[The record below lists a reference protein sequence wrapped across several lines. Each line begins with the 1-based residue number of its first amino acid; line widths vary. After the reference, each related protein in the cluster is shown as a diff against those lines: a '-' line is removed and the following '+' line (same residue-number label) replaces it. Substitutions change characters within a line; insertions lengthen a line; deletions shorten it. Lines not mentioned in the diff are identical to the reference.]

1 MESDC
6 FLIDKIKVMKKIV
19 LLCLVFLTISCQ
31 DSAIEKPSNLIEK
44 DKMID
49 VLYDLSLLEAVKSQN
64 IKGGISAEE
73 INQYIFK
80 KYKINK
86 KQFVASNKYYASDVE
101 EYKKMFDQ
109 IREKIDK
116 ENKKLTGKSL
126 KSENNTQNSDT
137 PTIY

>member
-1 MESDC
+1 VIATDHAPHTLEEKSNKYLKCPSGAPLVQHSLNVMLEYYKN
-6 FLIDKIKVMKKIV
+6 DKISLEKIV
-19 LLCLVFLTISCQ
+19 EKMCHNPAILFE
-31 DSAIEKPSNLIEK
+31 IEKRGF
-44 DKMID
+44 
-49 VLYDLSLLEAVKSQN
+49 
-64 IKGGISAEE
+64 IKEG
-73 INQYIFK
+73 K

>member
-1 MESDC
+1 
-6 FLIDKIKVMKKIV
+6 
-19 LLCLVFLTISCQ
+19 
-31 DSAIEKPSNLIEK
+31 
-44 DKMID
+44 MID

-126 KSENNTQNSDT
+126 KSENNTQNSDK
-137 PTIY
+137 PDIY